1 MVRARARTFDSRL
14 LRRARPAR
22 LLIGADVAL
31 GIAAAAL
38 ILAQAALLAHVIARG
53 FDGARP
59 ASLVGPIV
67 ALALVAVVRG
77 SVAWGFEAAGR
88 HASAR
93 VLSDLRRAL
102 VERALVARPRSPHRT
117 PSAEVAAL
125 SVQGMD
131 DLDAY
136 FARYLPQALLACIV
150 PFVVLGFVAVI
161 DPESALIMLATL
173 PLVPVFMW
181 LIGRRTEQKTRERW
195 NALQQLSVHFLDVVR
210 GLPTL
215 RAFNRSRAQAEAVET
230 LSERYREET
239 MATLRVAFLSGS
251 VLELAATI
259 GVALVA
265 VTVGVRLADGGLGL
279 AAGLTVLILAP
290 ELYTPIRQLGS
301 SFHASANG
309 LAVVDRIFG
318 ILDAPG
324 VDGVAGTRRPPSPAE
339 VPVHLEAV
347 FFSYPSRR
355 PVLDG
360 FELELVPGE
369 TVALVGASGAGKST
383 VASLL
388 LRLLEPSAGRMTVGG
403 VDLQACDVEQWR
415 KHVAWVPQQPTMF
428 SASVAENIRL
438 GAPAADGDAVR
449 RAAELA
455 GADAFVLSLPD
466 GYDTLL
472 GDGGRTLSSG
482 QARRIALARAFVREE
497 ASLVVLDEPTAD
509 LDPESAALVA
519 DAIERLKPGRTI
531 LLIAHRP
538 ELAARADRVVAL
550 VRGRAVELAE
560 AA

>member
-1 MVRARARTFDSRL
+1 
-14 LRRARPAR
+14 
-22 LLIGADVAL
+22 
-31 GIAAAAL
+31 
-38 ILAQAALLAHVIARG
+38 
-53 FDGARP
+53 
-59 ASLVGPIV
+59 
-67 ALALVAVVRG
+67 
-77 SVAWGFEAAGR
+77 
-88 HASAR
+88 
-93 VLSDLRRAL
+93 
-102 VERALVARPRSPHRT
+102 
-117 PSAEVAAL
+117 
-125 SVQGMD
+125 
-131 DLDAY
+131 
-136 FARYLPQALLACIV
+136 
-150 PFVVLGFVAVI
+150 
-161 DPESALIMLATL
+161 MLATL

-355 PVLDG
+355 RVLDG

-519 DAIERLKPGRTI
+519 DAIERLKPGRT
-531 LLIAHRP
+531 
-538 ELAARADRVVAL
+538 
-550 VRGRAVELAE
+550 
-560 AA
+560 